1 MRTKKLETLEDFQR
15 YEESLTKKRLEIL
28 KDLHNFNLLKK
39 ASLDFLEIELNRIHE
54 LMFIKFQE

>member
-1 MRTKKLETLEDFQR
+1 MRTKKLETLEDFQK
-15 YEESLTKKRLEIL
+15 YEEKLTKKRLDIL

-54 LMFIKFQE
+54 LMFLKFQE